1 MASDDLFFLR
11 TGEETTPFVLV
22 TLQGDGSNAR
32 GEATLVGTPEG
43 EATGELPAGAGDLT
57 TTLRDANEY
66 ALLNGLDLRIDL
78 NGRQWP
84 ADLGI
89 LGNR

>member
-11 TGEETTPFVLV
+11 TGEETKPFVLV
-22 TLQGDGSNAR
+22 TLQGEGSSVR
-32 GEATLVGTPEG
+32 GRASLVGTMEG
-43 EATGELPAGAGDLT
+43 EATGELPAAESDLAAA
-57 TTLRDANEY
+57 LREANEY

-78 NGRQWP
+78 NGREWP
-84 ADLGI
+84 EGLGI